1 MAGMKS
7 KHKNIAAIVLVFLI
21 IAGIAAYFIVS
32 SINESKNYVSLSEL
46 GDDYT
51 FESVDIDDIFIV
63 NEPDPDGAL
72 IFRNADGDEKKVHLN
87 DDGVTVSGLSTKEA
101 GTFTMSVTARGV
113 TKTVEY
119 TVDYKEIRYS
129 GSSVIYLSIN
139 DPIELDGIR
148 VDCIDYNDRT
158 VKRIPLRDFFDADDF
173 DVDSVSDAEKY
184 LSSSDYGYIDLK
196 YKVGYIGYGNTY
208 VGTDTVRDGRYEY
221 ELYDFVMDTTN
232 YGDEGDGS
240 LTILYQ
246 YAGSLDDLTD
256 FETIDFYWEKDYV
269 NDDMIILKDGQFG
282 DTIGAYYYLEHRL
295 ELDANAFDTAGTLE
309 FTLEYLD

>member
-51 FESVDIDDIFIV
+51 FESVDIDDSFIV

-72 IFRNADGDEKKVHLN
+72 IFRNADGDEKKVHLT

-101 GTFTMSVTARGV
+101 GKFTMSVTARGV

-119 TVDYKEIRYS
+119 MVDYKEIRYS

-158 VKRIPLRDFFDADDF
+158 VKRIPLREIFDADDF
-173 DVDSVSDAEKY
+173 DVDSVSDVEKP
-184 LSSSDYGYIDLK
+184 LPSSDYGYIDLK

-208 VGTDTVRDGRYEY
+208 IGTDTVRDGRYEY
-221 ELYDFVMDTTN
+221 ELYDFVMDATG
-232 YGDEGDGS
+232 YDEGDGS
-240 LTILYQ
+240 IIMRYRET
-246 YAGSLDDLTD
+246 GGLDDLPYSD
-256 FETIDFYWEKDYV
+256 TIDFYWEKDYV
-269 NDDMIILKDGQFG
+269 NDGMIILKDGQFG

>member
-7 KHKNIAAIVLVFLI
+7 KHKNIAAIMLVFLI

-51 FESVDIDDIFIV
+51 FESVDIDDSFIV

-72 IFRNADGDEKKVHLN
+72 IFRNADGDEKKVHLT

-101 GTFTMSVTARGV
+101 GKFTMSVTARGV

-158 VKRIPLRDFFDADDF
+158 VKRIPLRDIFDADDF
-173 DVDSVSDAEKY
+173 DVDSVSDVEKY
-184 LSSSDYGYIDLK
+184 LTSSDYGYIDLK

-221 ELYDFVMDTTN
+221 ELYDFVMDTTG
-232 YGDEGDGS
+232 YDEGDGS

-256 FETIDFYWEKDYV
+256 SETIYFDWEKDYI
-269 NDDMIILKDGQFG
+269 NEDMIILKDRQFG

-295 ELDANAFDTAGTLE
+295 ELDANAFDTADTLE

>member
-51 FESVDIDDIFIV
+51 FESVAIDDSFIV

-72 IFRNADGDEKKVHLN
+72 IFRNADGDEKKVHLT

-113 TKTVEY
+113 TKTVVY

-129 GSSVIYLSIN
+129 GSSVIYLSVN

-158 VKRIPLRDFFDADDF
+158 VKRMPLSEFFDADAF

-184 LSSSDYGYIDLK
+184 LTSSDYGYIDLK

-221 ELYDFVMDTTN
+221 ELYDFVMDTT
-232 YGDEGDGS
+232 GHDEGNGS
-240 LTILYQ
+240 IIMRYRQT
-246 YAGSLDDLTD
+246 GGLDDLPYSD
-256 FETIDFYWEKDYV
+256 TIDFYWEKDYV
-269 NDDMIILKDGQFG
+269 NDDMIILKDGQFE